1 MNGPEKRV
9 YACFLRT
16 HVPLLQSVQRD
27 ISRKVSCVR
36 MTQDYAVL
44 SLPELTD
51 KELATVLGG
60 NGAGAAEMSRA
71 VGLGNAAEL
80 GRSAV
85 SAYGGAG
92 VTTFAGVNLAP

>member
-1 MNGPEKRV
+1 
-9 YACFLRT
+9 
-16 HVPLLQSVQRD
+16 
-27 ISRKVSCVR
+27 

-51 KELATVLGG
+51 KELAAVLGG
-60 NGAGAAEMSRA
+60 NVAGAAALSRA
-71 VGLGNAAEL
+71 VGLGNAADL

-92 VTTFAGVNLAP
+92 VTTFAGVNLAPVVTRLTNTVGADVGLDLAIAVRPTANTNALVQIG